1 MYLPTDTRPAWW
13 STRNGWGS
21 FHPRGNKH
29 WAGLGY
35 RRNKKTW
42 EAGAETWSARL
53 FVGFNVGGE
62 TVWDMADL
70 IDTVRRARDAQTGD
84 PSSSFVYQRG
94 IYRHRSGE
102 VVEEPGAQVIIINT
116 TGATPP
122 QWEEQMVGLAEAIA
136 GELDQEEVVVE
147 LQRSGIVQR
156 VFGVSAEE

>member
-1 MYLPTDTRPAWW
+1 MYLPTDTRPAMW
-13 STRNGWGS
+13 STPNGWGS
-21 FHPRGNKH
+21 FHPRGQKR
-29 WAGLGY
+29 WTGESY

-70 IDTVRRARDAQTGD
+70 IDTVRRKREGQTGD

-116 TGATPP
+116 SGASPAE
-122 QWEEQMVGLAEAIA
+122 WEEQMVALGEAIA
-136 GELDQEEVVVE
+136 DELDQEEVVVE
-147 LQRSGIVQR
+147 LQRNGIVQR
-156 VFGVSAEE
+156 VFGVSAD